1 MASSGLEEKME
12 RFMAEYQP
20 EARKAGRED
29 GGKNTI
35 IQYFLPNLNF
45 NFWSN
50 FFRSLWKR

>member
-1 MASSGLEEKME
+1 
-12 RFMAEYQP
+12 MAEYQP

-29 GGKNTI
+29 GSKNSI
-35 IQYFLPNLNF
+35 IQYFLPNLDF